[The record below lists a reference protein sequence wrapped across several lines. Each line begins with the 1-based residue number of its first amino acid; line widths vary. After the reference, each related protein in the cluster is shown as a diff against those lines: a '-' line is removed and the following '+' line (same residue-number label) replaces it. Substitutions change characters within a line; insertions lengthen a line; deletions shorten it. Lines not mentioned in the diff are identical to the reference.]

1 MFEWYFPLSQQRKF
15 TPPPKKKK
23 YIKKARHIRGSRDT
37 RLVWRYQGPADVTQD
52 TTRGSGGGVV
62 AQVLLEEVTGQGS
75 RHAALG
81 WTCCQ

>member
-1 MFEWYFPLSQQRKF
+1 MVFPTVPAAEIYSPSP
-15 TPPPKKKK
+15 TKKKK
-23 YIKKARHIRGSRDT
+23 NRHIRGSRDT

-75 RHAALG
+75 RHVALG

>member
-1 MFEWYFPLSQQRKF
+1 MVFPTVPAAEIYS
-15 TPPPKKKK
+15 PPQKKK

-62 AQVLLEEVTGQGS
+62 AQVLLQEVTGQGS